1 VIPLDVTASNVTV
14 VLPENIPVE
23 VQADMTFGNIH
34 DAGNGMRSGR
44 FDDVRNYNE
53 DQAGAKMI
61 VKIDGAASNVTIQEG
76 N

>member
-1 VIPLDVTASNVTV
+1 
-14 VLPENIPVE
+14 
-23 VQADMTFGNIH
+23 
-34 DAGNGMRSGR
+34 MRSGR